1 LVEVFMSRFALAV
14 CGGLIA
20 LLVLRV
26 PAAGQA
32 AVEAGIGAAASSI
45 GSSGAQGVG
54 KGIAGAFGG
63 LNEALKSTGS
73 TGGGKTISPAAAKPS
88 QNRRSTGKASSA
100 KRPVTPAAVVPA
112 PSYEDALQIE
122 KGIGQEELLRR
133 FGPPA
138 MQIASGSEE
147 QTMSYISSGGV
158 VQLEVQGGK
167 VISVA
172 RPKPGA

>member
-1 LVEVFMSRFALAV
+1 MSRLVLAV
-14 CGGLIA
+14 SGGLIA
-20 LLVLRV
+20 LVVLRV

-45 GSSGAQGVG
+45 GSSGARGVG

-73 TGGGKTISPAAAKPS
+73 AGERTTTKSTTPAEK
-88 QNRRSTGKASSA
+88 RRSTGKASSA
-100 KRPVTPAAVVPA
+100 KEPAAPVAIVPA
-112 PSYEDALQIE
+112 PSYEDAIQIE
-122 KGIGQEELLRR
+122 KGIGHEELLRR

-138 MQIASGSEE
+138 MQIASGSDE
-147 QTMSYISSGGV
+147 QTMSYFSSGGV
-158 VQLEVQGGK
+158 VQLELQGGK
-167 VISVA
+167 VMSVA

>member
-1 LVEVFMSRFALAV
+1 MSRLVLAV
-14 CGGLIA
+14 SGSLIA
-20 LLVLRV
+20 LVVLRV

-32 AVEAGIGAAASSI
+32 AAEAGIGAAASSI

-73 TGGGKTISPAAAKPS
+73 AGAGKTAAPVSTKPAEM
-88 QNRRSTGKASSA
+88 RRSTGKASSA
-100 KRPVTPAAVVPA
+100 KKPPAPVMIVPA
-112 PSYEDALQIE
+112 PSYEDAAQIQ
-122 KGIGQEELLRR
+122 KGIGHEELLRR

-138 MQIASGSEE
+138 MQIASGSDE
-147 QTMSYISSGGV
+147 QTMSYFSSAGV
-158 VQLEVQGGK
+158 VQLELQGGK

-172 RPKPGA
+172 RPRPGA

>member
-1 LVEVFMSRFALAV
+1 MLA
-14 CGGLIA
+14 GGLIA
-20 LLVLRV
+20 LVGLRV

-73 TGGGKTISPAAAKPS
+73 GAGKTVTPVATKPAAK
-88 QNRRSTGKASSA
+88 RRPTGKAA
-100 KRPVTPAAVVPA
+100 PVAIVPA
-112 PSYEDALQIE
+112 PSYEDAREIQ

-138 MQIASGSEE
+138 MQIASGSDE
-147 QTMSYISSGGV
+147 QTMSYFSNGGV
-158 VQLEVQGGK
+158 VQLELQGGK
-167 VISVA
+167 VIAVA
-172 RPKPGA
+172 GPKPGA